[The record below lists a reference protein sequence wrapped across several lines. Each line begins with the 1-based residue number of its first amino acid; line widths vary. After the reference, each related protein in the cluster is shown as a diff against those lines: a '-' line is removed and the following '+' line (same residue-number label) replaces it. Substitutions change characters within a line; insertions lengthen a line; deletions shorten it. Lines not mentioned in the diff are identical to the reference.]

1 VRSPSP
7 QAPFR
12 PPSRLPSPRR
22 LPFLAL
28 ALALSGCVAHRPLP
42 PPAPMPREQAVDRAL
57 DFAQH
62 NGYGRVSLRGAQ
74 LEGDVWQV
82 LLRVKDPFK
91 GRLLVS
97 VHAFG
102 GQVLSADAWHKGG
115 GDRRDEQ
122 GEQQNDNESDAEN
135 GNGRHRE
142 HKRKHQRS
150 DEED

>member
-1 VRSPSP
+1 MRSSSPQSPS
-7 QAPFR
+7 R
-12 PPSRLPSPRR
+12 WPSPRR

-28 ALALSGCVAHRPLP
+28 VLSGCVAHVESRPL
-42 PPAPMPREQAVDRAL
+42 PPAPMPREQAVDRAF

-62 NGYGRVSLRGAQ
+62 NGYRRISLRGAQ

-97 VHAFG
+97 VDAFG
-102 GQVLSADAWHKGG
+102 GQVLSADAWHKGEG
-115 GDRRDEQ
+115 HGRDEH
-122 GEQQNDNESDAEN
+122 QNDNESEGDNEN
-135 GNGRHRE
+135 GR

>member
-1 VRSPSP
+1 MRSPSP

-62 NGYGRVSLRGAQ
+62 NGYGRVSLRGA
-74 LEGDVWQV
+74 
-82 LLRVKDPFK
+82 
-91 GRLLVS
+91 
-97 VHAFG
+97 
-102 GQVLSADAWHKGG
+102 
-115 GDRRDEQ
+115 
-122 GEQQNDNESDAEN
+122 
-135 GNGRHRE
+135 
-142 HKRKHQRS
+142 
-150 DEED
+150 